1 MVLCNR
7 ASWVRVRVLQLFFLS
22 ICSIDSRLESKI
34 LGVNNKILKRQNC
47 FQKWFYRN
55 RKIVYSFKEEVSDSF
70 IMNYL
75 KIFIPNL
82 SSTDCI
88 FIRVQDSCL
97 KSGFFIFSIAFLIQE
112 KAHFIS
118 DVAICVIAVQCLQ
131 CVAILAS
138 CSPDGK
144 FHCLWIETGLK
155 SV

>member
-1 MVLCNR
+1 MKLVYTIETSLY
-7 ASWVRVRVLQLFFLS
+7 
-22 ICSIDSRLESKI
+22 SIDYTIDSIAL
-34 LGVNNKILKRQNC
+34 
-47 FQKWFYRN
+47 
-55 RKIVYSFKEEVSDSF
+55 VYSFKLKFKEDVSELF

-97 KSGFFIFSIAFLIQE
+97 ESGFFVFSIAFLIQE

-118 DVAICVIAVQCLQ
+118 DVAICVIAIQCLQ

-138 CSPDGK
+138 SSPDGE
-144 FHCLWIETGLK
+144 FDCLWIETGLK